1 MPVLPNPPGR
11 GRFSPSQPPAAPQ
24 KRHRAAVRARG
35 RRPSCLRAAG
45 SWHPGEERATVPLL
59 YLQSLPTPSSQ
70 AESGAACR
78 QMVSLALLRQ
88 AGSNEVGS
96 RAVKRML

>member
-11 GRFSPSQPPAAPQ
+11 GGFSPSQPPAAPQ

-45 SWHPGEERATVPLL
+45 SWHPREEHATVPLL
-59 YLQSLPTPSSQ
+59 YLQSLPTAVISSRERGSLQ
-70 AESGAACR
+70 ADDVSGAPEASREQRGR
-78 QMVSLALLRQ
+78 QQ
-88 AGSNEVGS
+88 GC
-96 RAVKRML
+96 